1 MVLCLVNQ
9 DKLVIKTQKIAQI
22 RPEELKRYLKGFD
35 FFERHVHGQWE
46 GDLYSETHSRRFYE
60 TLRFLPEL
68 PPNALVLE
76 LGALPYYFTILME
89 RFAGVR
95 PDTLSFFEFEQ
106 TESTTH
112 IVQNAGNGERYEFDY
127 RAVNIETE
135 VFPFAD
141 NTYDLVLCCEILEH
155 LLINPSHMLYE
166 AHRVLRPGGHIL
178 VTTPNVL
185 RWDNLWSII
194 RGSNVYDRYHGN
206 GIYGRHNREYSP
218 GEVSELLEA
227 NGYQVERLE
236 TRNVYSSSRGFFAN
250 RRDNIFALARA
261 EGEAKV
267 GFPNSLYVLMDEYR
281 NVARPAFTMGVDD
294 VGQVGR
300 GWYDVE
306 VADVSFRWSG
316 KTAKFYLKNQCGTR
330 VVLRARCANPRVPVT
345 VTLSV
350 DGQCAGTASLADHS
364 WHDLAFDLG
373 PSAGATILS
382 CEIEVSNMWVPPG
395 DGRQLGIAVHRIFLA
410 ADDTD

>member
-1 MVLCLVNQ
+1 L
-9 DKLVIKTQKIAQI
+9 DTKTQKIAQI
-22 RPEELKRYLKGFD
+22 TPQDLKRYLIGFD

-46 GDLYSETHSRRFYE
+46 GDLYAETHSRRFYE

-68 PPNALVLE
+68 PSNARVLE

-95 PDTLSFFEFEQ
+95 PDTLSFFEFEES
-106 TESTTH
+106 ESTTH
-112 IVQNAGNGERYEFDY
+112 TVENAERGERYEFDY

-141 NTYDLVLCCEILEH
+141 DSYDLVLCCEILEH

-178 VTTPNVL
+178 ITTPNVL
-185 RWDNLWSII
+185 RWGNVWSML
-194 RGSNVYDRYHGN
+194 RGSNIYDRYHGN

-218 GEVSELLEA
+218 SEVSELLRA

-236 TRNVYSSSRGFFAN
+236 TRNVYSNSRGLFAD

-261 EGEAKV
+261 NGEARV
-267 GFPNSLYVLMDEYR
+267 GFPESLYVLMDEYR
-281 NVARPAFTMGVDD
+281 NVARPGFTMGVDD
-294 VGQVGR
+294 AGQIGR

-316 KTAKFYLKNQCGTR
+316 KTAKFYLKNRGGTR
-330 VVLRARCANPRVPVT
+330 VVLRARCAHPRVDSEPV
-345 VTLSV
+345 VVSLRV
-350 DGQCAGTASLADHS
+350 NGQCAGTASLTDHS
-364 WHDLAFDLG
+364 WHDLVFNLAAV
-373 PSAGATILS
+373 PESTVVN
-382 CEIEVSNMWVPPG
+382 CEIEISNVWTPSDDP
-395 DGRQLGIAVHRIFLA
+395 RQLGIAVHRIFLA
-410 ADDTD
+410 TD